1 MARSLQVL
9 SLLSRLGALSVMPPA
24 STSSCR
30 FASRGVSWMKQSHVH
45 RDKPSNRAPRYNDE
59 VFDDDPETED
69 VEDKLQALVHEERRS
84 QRTVK
89 YHILRRQM
97 TPSGA
102 PVRKLTWQAIDQ
114 IRYLKQAQPEEWT
127 VERLA
132 EGFSVTPDVIL
143 RVLRSK
149 FVPAPERKAKQDAS
163 VISGISQQVLPSGAG
178 KGQGR
183 LNLPVNRAPAAL
195 PSGSREGGLVP
206 VADRTLLIQAKDS
219 ASVAKSPAPVAVLPN
234 QFTTDIIIDDTV
246 TVRGEDGNTN
256 TNPAEDS
263 TEDEEDWDE
272 EDWDGQ
278 VLSEEELEELMDMKK
293 PSPVVQVGNEF
304 LDAEGN
310 FLYRI

>member
-1 MARSLQVL
+1 MARPLRVL

-24 STSSCR
+24 STNSCR
-30 FASRGVSWMKQSHVH
+30 FASRGVSWMKQSHVY
-45 RDKPSNRAPRYNDE
+45 RDRSSNRAPRYNDE
-59 VFDDDPETED
+59 VSDEDPGTED
-69 VEDKLQALVHEERRS
+69 VEDKLEALVHEERKS

-102 PVRKLTWQAIDQ
+102 PVRKLTWDSIEQ
-114 IRYLKQAQPEEWT
+114 IRYLKQEQPEEWT

-149 FVPAPERKAKQDAS
+149 FVPAPERKAKQDAN
-163 VISGISQQVLPSGAG
+163 VMSGISQQVLPSGAG
-178 KGQGR
+178 KGQNS
-183 LNLPVNRAPAAL
+183 LKLPVNRAPAAL
-195 PSGSREGGLVP
+195 PSRSREGGLVP
-206 VADRTLLIQAKDS
+206 VVDQTLLIQDS
-219 ASVAKSPAPVAVLPN
+219 ASVAKSPAPVAVLPK
-234 QFTTDIIIDDTV
+234 QFTADIDKDATV
-246 TVRGEDGNTN
+246 TVRGEDSNTN
-256 TNPAEDS
+256 TNPAEGNK
-263 TEDEEDWDE
+263 EDEEG
-272 EDWDGQ
+272 WDGQ

-293 PSPVVQVGNEF
+293 PSPVVQVGNDF